1 MSRLFLPGDVG
12 KDMHLQSAICYIRRL
27 HSRAYHP
34 EPCVTAV
41 NGGVKE
47 LGTGRGVWHVIG
59 LGASVTVGGFCAG

>member
-1 MSRLFLPGDVG
+1 MTPE
-12 KDMHLQSAICYIRRL
+12 KIRTFNLRRDASGGYTARRIIPS
-27 HSRAYHP
+27 HVVA
-34 EPCVTAV
+34 AV